1 MGKKIFVSYKYG
13 DSHVYNLPNNYFTTV
28 RHYVDALQN
37 KLNEDDHIYKGENDG
52 EDLSS
57 FKDSTIESKLRG
69 KIFDSSTTLVLIS
82 KGMNEVYKLEK
93 DLDLST
99 EQVDRLK
106 GIQSYAKTKRATHN
120 HKEMKSKAVEMLKS
134 PTLDQAQV
142 IGMMDEKMQT
152 MRDSAPEMIS
162 KIAEFTDSLS
172 DTQRA
177 EMIEMIEQF
186 SGRMN
191 RRHSD
196 H

>member
-1 MGKKIFVSYKYG
+1 MKKVTKIIIGTVASLGLLVGAGAYAGK
-13 DSHVYNLPNNYFTTV
+13 NYM
-28 RHYVDALQN
+28 
-37 KLNEDDHIYKGENDG
+37 
-52 EDLSS
+52 
-57 FKDSTIESKLRG
+57 
-69 KIFDSSTTLVLIS
+69 
-82 KGMNEVYKLEK
+82 KGMKGDFIIYKLEK

-106 GIQSYAKTKRATHN
+106 GIQNYAKTKRAAHN
-120 HKEMKSKAVEMLKS
+120 HKEMKAKAVEMLKS
-134 PTLDQAQV
+134 PALDQAQV
-142 IGMMDEKMQT
+142 MSMMDEKMQT

>member
-1 MGKKIFVSYKYG
+1 MKKVTKIIIGTVASLGLLVGAGAYAGK
-13 DSHVYNLPNNYFTTV
+13 NYM
-28 RHYVDALQN
+28 
-37 KLNEDDHIYKGENDG
+37 
-52 EDLSS
+52 
-57 FKDSTIESKLRG
+57 
-69 KIFDSSTTLVLIS
+69 
-82 KGMNEVYKLEK
+82 KGMKGDFIIYKLEK

-106 GIQSYAKTKRATHN
+106 GIQSYAKTKRAEHD
-120 HKEMKSKAVEMLKS
+120 HKEMKAKAVEMLKS
-134 PTLDQAQV
+134 PTLDQAQI

-186 SGRMN
+186 SGRMT
-191 RRHSD
+191 RHHND